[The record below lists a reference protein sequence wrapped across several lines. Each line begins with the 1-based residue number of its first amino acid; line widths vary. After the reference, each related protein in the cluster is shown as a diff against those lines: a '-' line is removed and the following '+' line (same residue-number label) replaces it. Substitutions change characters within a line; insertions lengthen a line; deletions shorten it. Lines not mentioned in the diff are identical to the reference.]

1 MTESSQTTQAASRPL
16 RPLPASTQR
25 SQAKEN
31 RRQALLSAAAALFAV
46 DGFNRVSLEDLGAAA
61 GVSGPAVYR
70 HFAGKQAV
78 LGALLLS
85 VSQDLLDGGRRV
97 IADSDGAAVALRRLV
112 EFHVDF
118 ALSNPDVIR
127 VQDQDF
133 SNLADDDQAEVR
145 TLQRNYVE
153 LWVEVLA
160 GLHTGTEAAELRMRA
175 HATFGLIN
183 STPHSVRSHGRR
195 IAVKRARPLLQS
207 MALAALMA
215 PALPDRAARAF
226 HPRPASFGPRPPRP
240 RPHSG
245 GTLARTRRQPGRRR
259 RRWPQSAPG
268 RQTCGEKPTQSHPPQ
283 KSCRPL
289 PRMRVRPA
297 AVGFGR

>member
-1 MTESSQTTQAASRPL
+1 MTESSQT
-16 RPLPASTQR
+16 TQR

-31 RRQALLSAAAALFAV
+31 RRKALLTAAAALFAA

-85 VSQDLLDGGRRV
+85 VSQDLLDGGRTV
-97 IADSDGAAVALRRLV
+97 VAGSGGPAAALAGLV

-118 ALSNPDVIR
+118 ALSNSDVIR

-133 SNLADDDQAEVR
+133 SNLDDADEAEVR

-153 LWVEVLA
+153 LWVDVLA
-160 GLHTGTEAAELRMRA
+160 GLHPDTDPAELRMRA

-183 STPHSVRSHGRR
+183 STPHSVRNHGRR
-195 IAVKRARPLLQS
+195 MALKRARPLLES
-207 MALAALMA
+207 MALAALTA
-215 PALPDRAARAF
+215 PPT
-226 HPRPASFGPRPPRP
+226 PPAG
-240 RPHSG
+240 
-245 GTLARTRRQPGRRR
+245 
-259 RRWPQSAPG
+259 
-268 RQTCGEKPTQSHPPQ
+268 
-283 KSCRPL
+283 
-289 PRMRVRPA
+289 
-297 AVGFGR
+297 

>member
-1 MTESSQTTQAASRPL
+1 MRDVPVTEPSETSQITTLAPDAQPPGAQA
-16 RPLPASTQR
+16 PAAPVFPSPAVAAQPPATQR

-31 RRQALLSAAAALFAV
+31 RRQALLSAAAALFAA

-85 VSQDLLDGGRRV
+85 VSQELLDGGRRV
-97 IADSDGAAVALRRLV
+97 IADSDGADAALRRLV
-112 EFHVDF
+112 GFHVDF

-133 SNLADDDQAEVR
+133 SNLADEDQAEVR

-160 GLHTGTEAAELRMRA
+160 GLHPDTEAAELRMRA

-195 IAVKRARPLLQS
+195 VTVKRARPLLQS
-207 MALAALMA
+207 MALAALLA
-215 PALPDRAARAF
+215 PATP
-226 HPRPASFGPRPPRP
+226 PA
-240 RPHSG
+240 
-245 GTLARTRRQPGRRR
+245 
-259 RRWPQSAPG
+259 
-268 RQTCGEKPTQSHPPQ
+268 
-283 KSCRPL
+283 
-289 PRMRVRPA
+289 
-297 AVGFGR
+297 

>member
-1 MTESSQTTQAASRPL
+1 MRDVPVTETSETNTTGTQPPAPLLAPATLAPSTAASAAPA
-16 RPLPASTQR
+16 PATVASAALPSQGAPPTTLR

-31 RRQALLSAAAALFAV
+31 RRQALLSSAAALFAV

-85 VSQDLLDGGRRV
+85 VSQELLDGGRRV
-97 IADSDGAAVALRRLV
+97 IADSDGAAVALHRLV

-133 SNLADDDQAEVR
+133 SNLADEDQAEVR

-160 GLHTGTEAAELRMRA
+160 GLHPGTEDTELRVRA

-215 PALPDRAARAF
+215 PAVP
-226 HPRPASFGPRPPRP
+226 
-240 RPHSG
+240 
-245 GTLARTRRQPGRRR
+245 
-259 RRWPQSAPG
+259 
-268 RQTCGEKPTQSHPPQ
+268 E
-283 KSCRPL
+283 PL
-289 PRMRVRPA
+289 
-297 AVGFGR
+297 G

>member
-1 MTESSQTTQAASRPL
+1 MRDVPVTEPRETHTTAMQPPESLAAATLAPASVAPPSAASAALPPQAAPL
-16 RPLPASTQR
+16 APPTVASAALPPQAAPSTPLPPTTLR

-31 RRQALLSAAAALFAV
+31 RRKALLSSAAALFAV

-85 VSQDLLDGGRRV
+85 VSQELLDGGRSV
-97 IADSDGAAVALRRLV
+97 IAGSDGAAVALDRLV

-133 SNLADDDQAEVR
+133 SNLADEDQAEVR
-145 TLQRNYVE
+145 TLQRSYVE

-160 GLHTGTEAAELRMRA
+160 GLHPGTVDAELRMRA

-195 IAVKRARPLLQS
+195 IAAKRARPLLQS

-215 PALPDRAARAF
+215 PAVPE
-226 HPRPASFGPRPPRP
+226 PRR
-240 RPHSG
+240 
-245 GTLARTRRQPGRRR
+245 
-259 RRWPQSAPG
+259 
-268 RQTCGEKPTQSHPPQ
+268 
-283 KSCRPL
+283 
-289 PRMRVRPA
+289 
-297 AVGFGR
+297 

>member
-1 MTESSQTTQAASRPL
+1 MTEPSQMSQTGPRPPAMPVPALPVPALPVALPVPTTQP
-16 RPLPASTQR
+16 PTTQR

-31 RRQALLSAAAALFAV
+31 RRQALLTAAAALFAV

-70 HFAGKQAV
+70 HFTGKQAV

-85 VSQDLLDGGRRV
+85 VSQELLDGGHRV
-97 IADSDGAAVALRRLV
+97 VAESDGAAPALRRLV

-153 LWVEVLA
+153 LWVDVLA
-160 GLHTGTEAAELRMRA
+160 GLHAGTEAAELRMRA

-195 IAVKRARPLLQS
+195 MGVRRARPLLES
-207 MALAALMA
+207 MALAALLA
-215 PALPDRAARAF
+215 PAAP
-226 HPRPASFGPRPPRP
+226 PA
-240 RPHSG
+240 H
-245 GTLARTRRQPGRRR
+245 
-259 RRWPQSAPG
+259 
-268 RQTCGEKPTQSHPPQ
+268 
-283 KSCRPL
+283 
-289 PRMRVRPA
+289 
-297 AVGFGR
+297 

>member
-1 MTESSQTTQAASRPL
+1 MTETSQP
-16 RPLPASTQR
+16 TQR

-31 RRQALLSAAAALFAV
+31 RRKALLTAAAALFAA

-85 VSQDLLDGGRRV
+85 VSQDLLEGGRTV
-97 IADSDGAAVALRRLV
+97 VAGSDDAASALAGLV

-133 SNLADDDQAEVR
+133 SNLDDGEQAEVR
-145 TLQRNYVE
+145 ALQRSYVE
-153 LWVEVLA
+153 LWVDVLA
-160 GLHTGTEAAELRMRA
+160 GLHPATDPAELRMRA

-183 STPHSVRSHGRR
+183 STPHSVRTQGRR
-195 IAVKRARPLLQS
+195 MALKRARPLLES
-207 MALAALMA
+207 MALAALLA
-215 PALPDRAARAF
+215 PAAPPAR
-226 HPRPASFGPRPPRP
+226 G
-240 RPHSG
+240 
-245 GTLARTRRQPGRRR
+245 
-259 RRWPQSAPG
+259 
-268 RQTCGEKPTQSHPPQ
+268 
-283 KSCRPL
+283 
-289 PRMRVRPA
+289 
-297 AVGFGR
+297 